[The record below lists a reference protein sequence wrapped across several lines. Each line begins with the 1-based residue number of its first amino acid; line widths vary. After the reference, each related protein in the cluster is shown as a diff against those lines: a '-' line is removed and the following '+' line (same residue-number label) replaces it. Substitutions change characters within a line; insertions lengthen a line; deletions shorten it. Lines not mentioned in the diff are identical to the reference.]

1 MARRTESKK
10 EKRQPIPVLIGA
22 GITEQWYF
30 THLKALRGFKVQIRP
45 RFFGNE
51 HIHTLEKNVELVLAT
66 EGRAIVVFDTDV
78 TQWDEGERTRLDTF
92 RRKYAKDPRVILC
105 ESMPSIEYWFLL
117 HYAAINRH
125 FGTSK
130 SVIAEL
136 GKFVAQFDK
145 TERFLSNP
153 KWVWDMSVE
162 GRLETAMQ
170 RAEAFAHNGGS
181 YTDVWMAVKALMAE
195 PL

>member
-1 MARRTESKK
+1 MARRNEKKK
-10 EKRQPIPVLIGA
+10 EQRQSIPVLIGA

-30 THLKALRGFKVQIRP
+30 THLKALRKFKMQIRP

-51 HIHTLEKNVELVLAT
+51 HIHTLEKNVEMVLAT

-78 TQWDEGERTRLDTF
+78 TQWDQGERTRLEAF
-92 RRKYAKDPRVILC
+92 RRKYAKDSRVILC

-117 HYAAINRH
+117 HYASTNRH

-130 SVIAEL
+130 AVIAEL
-136 GKFVAQFDK
+136 SKYVNLFDK

-153 KWVWDMSVE
+153 KWVWDMSAE
-162 GRLETAMQ
+162 GRLENAMK
-170 RAEAFAHNGGS
+170 RAETLGRNGES
-181 YTDVWMAVKALMAE
+181 YTDVWKAIKVLIEEA
-195 PL
+195 